1 MTELEQRSRQD
12 VAVAAKLFRGFAD
25 PTRLAILLELLEGE
39 RRVVDLVERVG
50 GSQSNISGHLACLKD
65 CGLVTD
71 RPAGRASLYRLASP
85 AAVDL
90 LRHAEHVLA
99 ETGHAV
105 ALCPNYDD
113 DHTAPAA
120 PS

>member
-1 MTELEQRSRQD
+1 MRELAQRARHD

-25 PTRLAILLELLEGE
+25 PTRLAILLELLDGE
-39 RRVVDLVERVG
+39 LRVVDLVERVG

-71 RPAGRASLYRLASP
+71 RPVGRASLYRLASP
-85 AAVDL
+85 AVINL
-90 LRHAEHVLA
+90 LRQAEHVLA

-105 ALCPNYDD
+105 ALCPTYDD
-113 DHTAPAA
+113 NHTAPTS